1 MPVQHITHNEF
12 IHARADTDR
21 HLDPPERR
29 MGESGVVLVACAFV
43 LEAAGEG
50 PVFESGGSD
59 EVHAAV
65 LRVR

>member
-1 MPVQHITHNEF
+1 MRCRYRTGASRKAAAVW
-12 IHARADTDR
+12 DGY
-21 HLDPPERR
+21 LDPPERR

-43 LEAAGEG
+43 LETAGEG